1 MILGVNTAA
10 TSSTPL
16 SLSIAPDF
24 FFEAVTTNTGA
35 TVGTAVATITGG
47 VAPYTIN
54 WLSDT
59 IALKATTVTS
69 LTPTFTWT
77 ALSVGSSRSADITVT
92 VIDSAANTVDLV
104 YSVSIERIS

>member
-10 TSSTPL
+10 SSSVPFT
-16 SLSIAPDF
+16 LSISPSV

-35 TVGTAVATITGG
+35 TVGTAVATVTGG

-69 LTPTFTWT
+69 FTPTFTWT
-77 ALSVGSSRSADITVT
+77 AISAGTSRSADITVT
-92 VIDSAANTVDLV
+92 VTDSASNTVDLV
-104 YSVSIERIS
+104 YSVSIERI